1 VFLPWWPVSGD
12 YSGLQAQCQWG
23 LRDFFGFQALGLG
36 ARIGKHQHQDQTPI
50 RPRDCPDS
58 LPIIQS
64 GRMQQTTTKIPTAD
78 VDRLNLLEQVLL
90 LVPIR
95 R

>member
-1 VFLPWWPVSGD
+1 
-12 YSGLQAQCQWG
+12 
-23 LRDFFGFQALGLG
+23 
-36 ARIGKHQHQDQTPI
+36 
-50 RPRDCPDS
+50 
-58 LPIIQS
+58 
-64 GRMQQTTTKIPTAD
+64 MQQTTTKIPTAD